1 MKRHPARLLVPILLG
16 LVLLLFAGRAAARF
30 YTEVLWFQELGYPS
44 VLWRRLGVEALVRS
58 ITTLVGG
65 ALVLINLWLVTR
77 RLGPVHVRRRYGNL
91 EISEQIPRR
100 YVLTGIVIT
109 ALLTGLWLS
118 DVKFGGSQSLS
129 VLTMMR
135 QASWGV
141 ADPLFQRDLSF
152 YVFSL
157 PVSFQF
163 VDFLLLLAFWSIL
176 LSVLGYSLVGAIR
189 WRNNRIQLD
198 DRARLHLALLFA
210 CAVALLGVRYW
221 FSRYGVLFEGSGF
234 ENAVGYT
241 DVHARLPAHRALAV
255 MAVLVSGTIAFGA
268 LRRNLVV
275 PIGASALL
283 LVAAIVLGYLYPSVI
298 QKLRVEPDQLRRELP
313 YIRWNMEY
321 TRRAFGLDS
330 IVRRTYAY
338 RPGMP
343 QHAGSLSALP
353 LWDLEPLGTVFNQLQ
368 SLFSYYRFP
377 GIDADRY
384 MTASGVRQVAIG
396 VREFHAPGLQEANR
410 TWQNLHL
417 NPQLVRGLGAVV
429 VPTAEKQEGNP
440 VYWLHN
446 LPVEMNTLAPAQL
459 TLTEPSVY
467 VGETTE
473 EFAVLGTL
481 SDTGAVGMRPRA
493 IPLSSFLRVL
503 AFAWRFSDKNLL
515 FSGQLTDSSRILF
528 RRSLAER
535 LSVLAPFVAWD
546 PDALPVIHR
555 GRVHWL
561 VDGYSAT
568 ANFPIARPLSVPNV
582 GNVRYLRPSVKALV
596 DAVTGS
602 VRMYA
607 LSEREPLLSTYRRL
621 FPELFG
627 PITELPAEL
636 LTHLRYPTG
645 FLRAQSEVLEK
656 YHIDRAESFYA
667 GQDVWQLPRER
678 GAEPGS
684 EPFQPVY
691 AQLALTPGARP
702 EFVLAAPFIA
712 RQRQNLTALLMVRN
726 DPPHYGELVLLELP
740 RNQQIPGPAQVEALM
755 EQDPVISPQLTL
767 WRQAGSTVNLGHIRI
782 VPVDSTLLYVV
793 PVYLAARGRAIP
805 ELQRIIVSDGDHVT
819 MATSLD
825 DGLSAL
831 RGAPSTAPAATTG
844 STAPVAATN
853 GWPQRALQLL
863 EAAET
868 SLRNGDWAGY
878 GARLTQLRELLR
890 QLARPAQV
898 PR

>member
-1 MKRHPARLLVPILLG
+1 MQRHPARLIVPLLLG
-16 LVLLLFAGRAAARF
+16 LLLLLFAGRAAARF
-30 YTEVLWFQELGYPS
+30 YTEVLWFQELGFAP
-44 VLWRRLGVEALVRS
+44 VFWRRLGVEAVVRS

-65 ALVLINLWLVTR
+65 ALVLVNLWLVTR

-100 YVLTGIVIT
+100 YVVTGIVIT

-118 DVKFGGSQSLS
+118 DVKFGGEQSIS
-129 VLTMMR
+129 VLSMMR
-135 QASWGV
+135 RADWGV
-141 ADPLFQRDLSF
+141 SDPLFQRDLSF

-176 LSVLGYSLVGAIR
+176 LSVLGYSLVGSVR

-221 FSRYGVLFEGSGF
+221 LSRYGVLFEGSGF

-255 MAVLVSGTIAFGA
+255 MALLVAGAITFGA
-268 LRRNLVV
+268 LRRNLIV
-275 PIGASALL
+275 PIGASALM
-283 LVAAIVLGYLYPSVI
+283 LVAAVVLGYLYPSVI

-313 YIRWNMEY
+313 YIRWDMEY
-321 TRRAFGLDS
+321 TRRGFGIDS
-330 IVRRTYAY
+330 VHRRTYSY
-338 RPGMP
+338 RRGMP
-343 QHAGSLSALP
+343 ENAASLSSLP

-384 MTASGVRQVAIG
+384 LTDQGARQVAIG
-396 VREFHAPGLQEANR
+396 VREFNAPGLQEANR

-440 VYWLHN
+440 VYWLQN
-446 LPVEMNTLAPAQL
+446 LPVEMNAAAPGQMA
-459 TLTEPSVY
+459 LTEPSVY
-467 VGETTE
+467 IGETTE
-473 EFAVLGTL
+473 EYAVLGTTA
-481 SDTGAVGMRPRA
+481 DTGAVGMRPRA
-493 IPLSSFLRVL
+493 IPLGSFLRVL

-528 RRSLAER
+528 RRSLDER
-535 LSVLAPFVAWD
+535 LRVLAPFLVWD

-568 ANFPIARPLSVPNV
+568 PNFPVARPLSVPNI

-596 DAVTGS
+596 DAVTGA
-602 VRMYA
+602 VTIYA
-607 LSEREPLLSTYRRL
+607 MSEREPLLATYRRI
-621 FPELFG
+621 FPELFLS
-627 PITELPAEL
+627 ISELPAEL
-636 LTHLRYPTG
+636 LTHLRYPVA
-645 FLRAQSEVLEK
+645 FMRAQSEQLEK
-656 YHIDRAESFYA
+656 YHIERAESFYA

-691 AQLALTPGARP
+691 AQLVLADGGAP
-702 EFVLAAPFIA
+702 EFVLVAPFIA
-712 RQRQNLTALLMVRN
+712 RQRQNLTALLIVRN
-726 DPPHYGELVLLELP
+726 DPPHYGELMLLELP

-755 EQDPVISPQLTL
+755 EQDPTISPQLTL

-782 VPVDSTLLYVV
+782 VPVDSTLVYVV

-805 ELQRIIVSDGDHVT
+805 ELQRIIVSDGDHVA
-819 MATSLD
+819 MAATLGE
-825 DGLSAL
+825 GLAAL
-831 RGAPSTAPAATTG
+831 RGAPGSAPPPPTTTMPATSGTE
-844 STAPVAATN
+844 

-878 GARLTQLRELLR
+878 GARLAELRQLLR
-890 QLARPAQV
+890 QLARPPQA